1 MKNITFA
8 TLLLVSTGALAHGN
22 HGFDDYV
29 PIVPAPAVEED
40 TTDCEPTTRDE
51 AGQRPGAD
59 RASSDAGKNATDP
72 GGEAGNSPSAASKPA
87 KPCRQNPQTMPGEPN
102 EPESSS

>member
-8 TLLLVSTGALAHGN
+8 TLLLVSTGTLAHGN

-29 PIVPAPAVEED
+29 PIVPAPAVEEN
-40 TTDCEPTTRDE
+40 TPDCEPTTRDE

-59 RASSDAGKNATDP
+59 RASTNAT
-72 GGEAGNSPSAASKPA
+72 GSNAEAGTSPNAGSKPA
-87 KPCRQNPQTMPGEPN
+87 KPCRQNPQTVPGEPN